1 MSVAMPSVHPVT
13 APLDLSSIGDVM
25 VRAAQAGD
33 PEARHE
39 LARSCHRVAYLFA
52 LQLTG
57 QRDDAQELS
66 QDAMVRFFG
75 SLSRFDADRP
85 LRPWLLRIVRNLA
98 RDRARRMRVRRIEP
112 LEPADD
118 SMVLDP
124 ADPGPS
130 PEEAVGRIEMQR
142 LLWRAVRALPRKHR
156 EVVALRDYQ
165 DLSYDEIAT
174 VLQIP
179 RGTVMSRL
187 HRARSSLRKELGGRL
202 RKEVTA

>member
-1 MSVAMPSVHPVT
+1 VAF
-13 APLDLSSIGDVM
+13 
-25 VRAAQAGD
+25 
-33 PEARHE
+33 
-39 LARSCHRVAYLFA
+39 LFA

-98 RDRARRMRVRRIEP
+98 RDRARRLRVRRVEP

-118 SMVLDP
+118 SMILDP
-124 ADPGPS
+124 TDPGPS
-130 PEEAVGRIEMQR
+130 PEEVVSRIEMQR
-142 LLWRAVRALPRKHR
+142 QLWRAVRALPRKHR
-156 EVVALRDYQ
+156 EVVALRDYL

-174 VLQIP
+174 ILGIP

-187 HRARSSLRKELGGRL
+187 HRARSRLRAELGGRL
-202 RKEVTA
+202 RREVTA